1 MTGLNPLPWRRCLLQ
16 GLCGIRRNFFR
27 LSHCHGQVAYVLLT
41 RAPVAGG
48 RRQASSPAA
57 PRLAGVK
64 PVASVHPEP
73 GSNSPLLVSLFSFFF
88 VCWSAKVKMSDG
100 FEMFPAGGVY
110 RYISNDGRNWQS
122 LHSAASYEAAALS
135 LVLLPLSIVNL
146 SMFSIPL
153 LSKMHSTILSAE
165 MFCKV
170 KANFSN
176 HQIFREKFLIYF
188 FWNPPSLSA
197 ALLRP
202 FRTLPWCR
210 SQKRVQSYNSF

>member
-1 MTGLNPLPWRRCLLQ
+1 M
-16 GLCGIRRNFFR
+16 
-27 LSHCHGQVAYVLLT
+27 LLT

-57 PRLAGVK
+57 PRLACVK

-88 VCWSAKVKMSDG
+88 VSWSAKVKMSDG
-100 FEMFPAGGVY
+100 FEMFPAGCVY
-110 RYISNDGRNWQS
+110 RYISNDGRNWQR
-122 LHSAASYEAAALS
+122 LS
-135 LVLLPLSIVNL
+135 FRRFLWSSGPFSCTTSSIVII

-188 FWNPPSLSA
+188 FWNPPGLSA

-202 FRTLPWCR
+202 FRPLPWCR